1 MPSIVGVCSAH
12 LLRGIK
18 NFIKKSQC
26 HYQNKALQKIVL
38 KSLSY
43 FVVRTHFSVVKTI
56 VKSIYYVFSSQFITG
71 KYIDQLWILE
81 KAINQY
87 NEGSLDDEYIVS
99 NAITETPDMQQPSD
113 DAIKANPKTAK
124 EKMVITCRISSFWN
138 EFLQQ
143 EHIDNESKEKQT
155 KNLYYCPDFI
165 DRLKRCYLPTIPLW
179 AKIMQNKLKKDKSNK
194 KFANLPIRTIFAE
207 TNTNPQTEE

>member
-26 HYQNKALQKIVL
+26 HYQNKALQKIVF

-99 NAITETPDMQQPSD
+99 NAITETPDMQQ
-113 DAIKANPKTAK
+113 
-124 EKMVITCRISSFWN
+124 R
-138 EFLQQ
+138 
-143 EHIDNESKEKQT
+143 
-155 KNLYYCPDFI
+155 
-165 DRLKRCYLPTIPLW
+165 
-179 AKIMQNKLKKDKSNK
+179 
-194 KFANLPIRTIFAE
+194 
-207 TNTNPQTEE
+207 